1 MNKWLEIK
9 WSLHPLFIM
18 ILLAS
23 TLTGYFL
30 ELITLFLLVIVHELG
45 HIVMA
50 FAVGWRVK
58 AVKLLPFGGVV
69 EVDEGNGA
77 SAKDEWLVAI
87 AGPLQNIWMAA
98 FAWMMGDLGVWSIEW
113 TNYLIQANLWLA
125 AFNMLPILPLDGGKI
140 VLAML
145 SYRFQ
150 FFDVL
155 LWTARMSIVCSVIL
169 ISYALLPVFQKLEG
183 IKLNELMIG
192 IFLLYSNLTYHRH
205 VPFLFYRFLLFRSK
219 RVEQLEVAGARVVPI
234 FAQSQQSLYEV
245 FKRFKREQLHL
256 LCVVDGGTRGMKLY
270 SEQETLQYS
279 ADGSN
284 LHRAVGE
291 LFR

>member
-1 MNKWLEIK
+1 
-9 WSLHPLFIM
+9 M

-23 TLTGYFL
+23 MLTGYFL
-30 ELITLFLLVIVHELG
+30 ELIILFLLVIVHELG

-50 FAVGWRVK
+50 LAIGWRVK
-58 AVKLLPFGGVV
+58 AVRLLPFGGVV

-98 FAWMMGDLGVWSIEW
+98 FAWIMGDLGLWSLEW

-125 AFNMLPILPLDGGKI
+125 AFNMLPIFPLDGGKI

-150 FFDVL
+150 FFNVL
-155 LWTARMSIVCSVIL
+155 LWTARMSIICSIIL
-169 ISYALLPVFQKLEG
+169 IGYAIFPIFLNVQG

-192 IFLLYSNLTYHRH
+192 IFLLYSNMTYHRH
-205 VPFLFYRFLLFRSK
+205 VPFLFYRFLLFRLK
-219 RVEQLEVAGARVVPI
+219 RVHELEATGARVVPI
-234 FAQSQQSLYEV
+234 LAQSEQSLYDV

-256 LCVVDGGTRGMKLY
+256 LCVVDSITQGVKLY

-279 ADGSN
+279 SDGIN

>member
-1 MNKWLEIK
+1 
-9 WSLHPLFIM
+9 M

-23 TLTGYFL
+23 MLTGYFL
-30 ELITLFLLVIVHELG
+30 ELIILFILVIVHELG
-45 HIVMA
+45 HVIMA
-50 FAVGWRVK
+50 LAIGWRVK
-58 AVKLLPFGGVV
+58 AVRLLPFGGVV
-69 EVDEGNGA
+69 EVDEGTGT

-98 FAWMMGDLGVWSIEW
+98 FAWLMGDLGLWSLEW
-113 TNYLIQANLWLA
+113 TNYLIRANLWLA

-155 LWTARMSIVCSVIL
+155 LWTARMSIVSSIIL
-169 ISYALLPVFQKLEG
+169 IGYAIFPVLFTSQG

-219 RVEQLEVAGARVVPI
+219 RVAELEVTGARVVPI
-234 FAQSQQSLYEV
+234 LAQSQQSLYEV

-256 LCVVDGGTRGMKLY
+256 LCIVDSITQGVKLY

-279 ADGSN
+279 SDGSN